1 MLDIHTP
8 QPSRADRRYYA
19 SRDEL
24 RKRVGAEF
32 HEMPCLRLTA
42 AQARRLF
49 GLRPDV
55 CERIL
60 SELVARGWLACEDQ
74 CYRFNDA
81 RRWPLGHMSAHSS
94 AP

>member
-1 MLDIHTP
+1 MLDLHPP
-8 QPSRADRRYYA
+8 QPSRVDRRDHA
-19 SRDEL
+19 SRDGL
-24 RKRVGAEF
+24 IKRVGAEF

-49 GLRPDV
+49 GLRADA

-60 SELVARGWLACEDQ
+60 SELVAHGWLASEDQ

-81 RRWPLGHMSAHSS
+81 RRWPLGHMSARSS
-94 AP
+94 AH